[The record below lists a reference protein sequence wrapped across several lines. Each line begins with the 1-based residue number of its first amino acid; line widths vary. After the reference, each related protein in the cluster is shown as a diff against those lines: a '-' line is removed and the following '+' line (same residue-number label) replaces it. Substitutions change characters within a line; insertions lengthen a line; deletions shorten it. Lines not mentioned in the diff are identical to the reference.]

1 MINGEPIFSIDKAM
15 FDDDKFKMK
24 LDGVLFNGF
33 IEWDVDCDDG
43 GIYDCSRFSLE
54 DQNGSEAPK
63 HVMDD
68 DLVKDAFAEIKNA
81 MMDEPYWG
89 WRPPLDPIA
98 PKQMRATA

>member
-15 FDDDKFKMK
+15 FDDDKFMMK

-33 IEWDVDCDDG
+33 IEWDIDCDDW

-54 DQNGSEAPK
+54 DQDGSEAPK

-81 MMDEPYWG
+81 VMYESYCCLLYTSPSPRDS
-89 WRPPLDPIA
+89 
-98 PKQMRATA
+98 